1 MDYISVTKSNRL
13 FWLGRYYE
21 RVSLTLQFIMERYDE
36 VIDTD
41 MFDYS
46 QYCADLGID
55 NNYVNMDDFFQRYVF
70 DIHEYSSI
78 RNSAEQMLGNGMVL
92 RESIGSPTLAY
103 LQMAVYALDEVSEK
117 FASMGLGLQRVLD
130 NIMAFRGCYDDYIA
144 DDSVRN
150 TIKCG
155 ASVER
160 LSFCMRTRYREDTL
174 PVELQKLL
182 KRMTR
187 TNLQTG
193 ALPLQSVLRQM
204 RIYEGKND
212 TDKLS
217 KADFLVAVE
226 NLFIV

>member
-160 LSFCMRTRYREDTL
+160 LSFCLRSRYREDTL

>member
-160 LSFCMRTRYREDTL
+160 LSFCLRTRYREDTL
-174 PVELQKLL
+174 SVELQKLL